1 MTAWLEDV
9 VASSCVASVAAV
21 SAALAVLEAEAE
33 SVASSDADDEAEE
46 SVDADD
52 TVEPDESTTAWEGS
66 PALAWSVAIFLSSL
80 PCSSAS
86 LSSRSEVS
94 SPDACA
100 CAIFYTT

>member
-33 SVASSDADDEAEE
+33 SVASSDADEAEE

-52 TVEPDESTTAWEGS
+52 TVEPDESTTSWEGS